1 MCFQLIQSLRV
12 FPVTQVVWGGTSPA
26 RSAELL
32 GELGECGEKL
42 LNRGSQMR
50 KTARKMR
57 EAQRMGKEEANTPGE
72 QAAQTHAAIQLSQ
85 AATPTAC
92 WGCPGVTTTRR
103 GGRWSVTLPA
113 VLSR

>member
-1 MCFQLIQSLRV
+1 MLSVNPEPESVSCYPGGLG
-12 FPVTQVVWGGTSPA
+12 GGTSPA

-57 EAQRMGKEEANTPGE
+57 EAQRMGKEEAKTPGE

-103 GGRWSVTLPA
+103 GGGGL
-113 VLSR
+113 